1 MATNKATKKD
11 QIGNIIRIRI
21 EEDAYGFGRVVEGG
35 FIEFYD
41 VKLSASQAQELD
53 NRLSDARVLFTLSVH
68 KSWKKNDNWEVV
80 GNNPNLIS
88 GIPYQFMQNLANP
101 QDIQLI
107 DPSGNPHPATYE
119 EVQGVERLAVWEDN
133 HVEDRLRDHFAGKPN
148 AWAEHLKP
156 KRT

>member
-1 MATNKATKKD
+1 MKATKKD
-11 QIGNIIRIRI
+11 QIGNIIRIKI
-21 EEDAYGFGRVVEGG
+21 DEDAYGFGRVVEGG

-41 VKLSASQAQELD
+41 VKLNGSQELE
-53 NRLSDARVLFTLSVH
+53 NRLGDARVLFTLSVH
-68 KSWKKNDNWEVV
+68 KSWKKNENWEVV
-80 GNNPNLIS
+80 GNNPNRIS

-107 DPSGNPHPATYE
+107 DPNGGARKAAFE
-119 EVQGVERLAVWEDN
+119 EVQGLERLAVWEDN

-148 AWAEHLKP
+148 VWVEHLKP